1 MGKTIIVA
9 NRHDGMTAAIM
20 KKVPDAI
27 VSPNFDVEIGQG
39 DTLCW
44 LPLPGDPVDE
54 EVQELAYLIDRSVFL
69 PTKIIMLSLPGTA
82 DDINEDELVEW
93 YGKKAIGWLMAHQYA
108 IKMIDEFEIP
118 YTIIRTPLIV
128 DHETTVEV
136 VGEGEAFPGRE
147 IGLPQLVNLMTDTIE
162 SQRYRN
168 RSIGIAK
175 KGS

>member
-20 KKVPDAI
+20 KKMPDAI
-27 VSPNFDVEIGQG
+27 VSPNFDVEIDQG

-54 EVQELAYLIDRSVFL
+54 EVQELATLIDHSVFL

-82 DDINEDELVEW
+82 DDTSEDELVNW
-93 YGKKAIGWLMAHQYA
+93 YGKKVIGWLMAHQYA

-118 YTIIRTPLIV
+118 YTIIRTPLIIN
-128 DHETTVEV
+128 HETTVEIV
-136 VGEGEAFPGRE
+136 DEGKPLSSRE
-147 IGLPQLVNLMTDTIE
+147 IGLPQLVTLITEVIK
-162 SQRYRN
+162 SQRYQN